1 MRKFAAHRLYLSA
14 TEVVAGPVV
23 VRLTSEGFVAGYEK
37 LTAEQPGVEWLGGI
51 FLLLPVS
58 ETPKQDAGNFGVWYA
73 AVCPAYHPECGSY
86 VLWHVNSIPVDA
98 GLSAIPFTAPHRL
111 G

>member
-14 TEVVAGPVV
+14 TEVVAGPVMVQLKDDGV
-23 VRLTSEGFVAGYEK
+23 VDSYER
-37 LTAEQPGVEWLGGI
+37 LTAEQPAVEWLGGI

-58 ETPKQDAGNFGVWYA
+58 DFPRQTEGSFSDWYKT
-73 AVCPAYHPECGSY
+73 VCPVYRPECSY
-86 VLWHVNSIPVDA
+86 ALWHVSGIPVDA
-98 GLSAIPFTAPHRL
+98 GLTAISLTAPQRL